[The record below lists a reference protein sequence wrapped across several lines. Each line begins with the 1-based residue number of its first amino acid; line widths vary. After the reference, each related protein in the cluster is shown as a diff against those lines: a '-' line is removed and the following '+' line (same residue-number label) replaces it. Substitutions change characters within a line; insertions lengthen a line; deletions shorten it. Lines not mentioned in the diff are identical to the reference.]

1 VVGDVLRRL
10 VNGIVVL
17 LAGLAFFL
25 VPVGGKTAAQHA
37 MAIGASKP
45 AREAATAFAGA
56 AMAIADRAGG
66 TLLGFRRR
74 VASLSLTPRLSA
86 RRRGSFPGRR
96 RR

>member
-1 VVGDVLRRL
+1 VIGDVLRRL

-56 AMAIADRAGG
+56 AMAIADRVKADFASYQNGTPPAEAAKRPAGDS
-66 TLLGFRRR
+66 RRSR
-74 VASLSLTPRLSA
+74 
-86 RRRGSFPGRR
+86 
-96 RR
+96 

>member
-1 VVGDVLRRL
+1 VIGDVLRRL

-45 AREAATAFAGA
+45 AREAATAFASA
-56 AMAIADRAGG
+56 AMAIADRVKADFASYPHEKPPAEAEKRPAGDS
-66 TLLGFRRR
+66 RR
-74 VASLSLTPRLSA
+74 A
-86 RRRGSFPGRR
+86 R
-96 RR
+96 